1 MTKLSKKEKQELSG
15 GIGPMM
21 LWVGLV
27 GGCLLL
33 TTIGQLFSGCS
44 RQKSDTPTSYNA
56 DSNNTYH
63 SSNRNTTYM
72 RISPMMQSSAFY
84 LPV

>member
-1 MTKLSKKEKQELSG
+1 MTKLSQIEKEQLSG
-15 GIGPMM
+15 GLGPMM

-33 TTIGQLFSGCS
+33 TTIAQLFSGSS
-44 RQKSDTPTSYNA
+44 RQKSDTPTSYNL
-56 DSNNTYH
+56 DSNNSYH
-63 SSNRNTTYM
+63 SSNQNSTYM